1 MLGTAVNCIA
11 MQDALE
17 QLGLDARTMSAVPMH
32 RFAETYVTADAVRHL
47 QAGRVVLFACGI
59 GCPAFSTD
67 TTAALRAIEI
77 GADAILLA
85 KNIDGVY
92 DDDPHINPAAKRLDD
107 LTYEEAQRRN
117 LKVMDEAAFILCKE
131 NNVQAVRVFG
141 LDDPENIVRVA
152 QGERLGS
159 VVHPNARFC
168 AQSKAKEFAPGCA
181 AARVRVALFKSRP
194 FTVRKRAVHSQKR
207 IMAPQTHIKPAKAK
221 HLARFAARGQLTL
234 AKRAKTR
241 YNVSIKSLQNRSDWS

>member
-1 MLGTAVNCIA
+1 MYKRVLIKLSGEALGENGVLFDFVQIKRVAKALKALHDAGAQVAVVIGAGNIWRGRRGPAAGMNAVNADNMGMLGTAVNCIA

-152 QGERLGS
+152 QGECLGS
-159 VVHPNARFC
+159 VVHP
-168 AQSKAKEFAPGCA
+168 
-181 AARVRVALFKSRP
+181 
-194 FTVRKRAVHSQKR
+194 
-207 IMAPQTHIKPAKAK
+207 
-221 HLARFAARGQLTL
+221 
-234 AKRAKTR
+234 
-241 YNVSIKSLQNRSDWS
+241 

>member
-1 MLGTAVNCIA
+1 MYKRVLIKLSGEALGENGVLFDFVQIKRVAKALKALHDAGAQVAVVIGAGNIWRGRRGPAAGMNAVNADNMGMLGTAVNCIA

-17 QLGLDARTMSAVPMH
+17 QLGLDARTMSAVSMH

-159 VVHPNARFC
+159 VVHP
-168 AQSKAKEFAPGCA
+168 
-181 AARVRVALFKSRP
+181 
-194 FTVRKRAVHSQKR
+194 
-207 IMAPQTHIKPAKAK
+207 
-221 HLARFAARGQLTL
+221 
-234 AKRAKTR
+234 
-241 YNVSIKSLQNRSDWS
+241 

>member
-1 MLGTAVNCIA
+1 MYKRVLIKLSGEALGENGVLFDFAQIKRVAKALKALHDAGAQVAVVIGAGNIWRGRRGPAAGMNAVNADNMGMLGTAVNCIA

-77 GADAILLA
+77 EADAILLA

-159 VVHPNARFC
+159 VVHP
-168 AQSKAKEFAPGCA
+168 
-181 AARVRVALFKSRP
+181 
-194 FTVRKRAVHSQKR
+194 
-207 IMAPQTHIKPAKAK
+207 
-221 HLARFAARGQLTL
+221 
-234 AKRAKTR
+234 
-241 YNVSIKSLQNRSDWS
+241 

>member
-1 MLGTAVNCIA
+1 MYKRVLIKLSGEALGENGVLFDFVQIKRVAKALKALHDAGAQVAVVIGAGNIWRGRRGPAAGMNAVNADNMGMLGTAVNCIA

-159 VVHPNARFC
+159 VVHP
-168 AQSKAKEFAPGCA
+168 
-181 AARVRVALFKSRP
+181 
-194 FTVRKRAVHSQKR
+194 
-207 IMAPQTHIKPAKAK
+207 
-221 HLARFAARGQLTL
+221 
-234 AKRAKTR
+234 
-241 YNVSIKSLQNRSDWS
+241 